1 MKNNIE
7 IAVTTEYLQEQS
19 RVGEYVFTYHI
30 CIRNVGEQ
38 AAQLLSRK
46 WLITDADG
54 NKTEV
59 HGEGVIGE
67 QPVIPAQ
74 EEHQYSSF
82 VVLKTP
88 VGCMQGSYQ
97 MKAADGMLFF
107 VQIPI
112 FTLAVRHVIQ

>member
-1 MKNNIE
+1 MKNE
-7 IAVTTEYLQEQS
+7 FVVCVKTEYLEAQS
-19 RVGEYVFTYHI
+19 RVGEHVFTYHI

-59 HGEGVIGE
+59 QGSGVIGE
-67 QPVIPAQ
+67 QPLIQPQA
-74 EEHQYSSF
+74 EHKYSSF
-82 VVLKTP
+82 TVFKTP

-97 MKAADGMLFF
+97 MQAEDGTLFEADVPM
-107 VQIPI
+107 
-112 FTLAVRHVIQ
+112 FTLAVRHMLQ